1 MGLFLCLLYGLI
13 SGLTEFLPVSSLAH
27 QALFLQVSGF
37 DTRLPLLDLCVHLGM
52 LVSVYYA
59 NRSVLSK
66 LKREKR
72 LRNSRRYQIN
82 RGSTTAYYDMR
93 LIKSATVPMLIVLLL
108 YLVTNSSEFNPV
120 PLSVFLVLNGAIMI
134 IPEYMRHGN
143 KDSRSMTALDGVF
156 MGIISAL
163 SCLPGISRIG
173 LGLSYTTM
181 RGADRQHAIN
191 WAMLLSVPAILM
203 FILFD
208 FINMSMIGLGTISF
222 VYVVGSLFAAITAF
236 IGTYLGIMA
245 IRFLSDRAGF
255 SGFAYYSW
263 GAALFTFGLYL
274 IT

>member
-13 SGLTEFLPVSSLAH
+13 SGLTDFLPVSSLAH
-27 QALFLQVSGF
+27 QALFLQICGYN
-37 DTRLPLLDLCVHLGM
+37 TRLPLLDLCVHIGM
-52 LVSVYYA
+52 LASVYYA

-66 LKREKR
+66 LRRER
-72 LRNSRRYQIN
+72 QLRNSRRYQNN
-82 RGSTTAYYDMR
+82 RGVSTAHYDVR
-93 LIKSATVPMLIVLLL
+93 LIKSATVPMLLVLLL
-108 YLVTNSSEFNPV
+108 YLVTNSNEFNPV
-120 PLSVFLVLNGAIMI
+120 PLSVFLVFNGAIMI
-134 IPEYMRHGN
+134 IPEYLRHGN

-173 LGLSYTTM
+173 LGLSYTSM
-181 RGADRQHAIN
+181 RGADRQHSIN
-191 WAMLLSVPAILM
+191 WAMLLSVPAVVM
-203 FILFD
+203 FIIFD
-208 FINMSMIGLGTISF
+208 FVNMATIGLGTISF
-222 VYVVGSLFAAITAF
+222 AYIAGSVLATATAF
-236 IGTYLGIMA
+236 IGTYLGIMG